1 MIKLAI
7 CFTNWGPYHLARLR
21 ALGESLR
28 GRGCELLAYE
38 VAGIERRYPWRV
50 ERDQEP
56 FTADTFFA
64 DRDLE
69 SIPASACRGAIRS
82 ALDRDRPNAVAIV
95 GYSRPESHEA
105 LRWAKRRRVPVVLLS
120 ESQRIDHR
128 RYWWKEAIKRTRVEA
143 CRAAVVGG
151 PAHRDYLVDLGMR
164 RDRITYG
171 YNAIDNA
178 FFADRAEIA
187 RNDPNARERIPA
199 RPYFLAINRFVPEK
213 NLERLVRAF
222 ARYRASVAED
232 RRWDLVLVGD
242 GPNRAAIEAEAKK
255 HEMDSFI
262 HITGFL
268 QVDERFE
275 LRAFAS
281 AFVHPSLMEPWGLVV
296 NEAAACGTPLLVS
309 ERAGCARTLVPDPIG
324 VSGARFDPTDEVDLA
339 ESLAWMAERSDSER
353 ARMGANAARIVADWG
368 PDRFAQGV
376 VEALEIARS
385 VERSRRAAAAIASF

>member
-28 GRGCELLAYE
+28 GRGGELFAYE
-38 VAGIERRYPWRV
+38 VAGVERRYPWRV
-50 ERDQEP
+50 ERAREP
-56 FTADTFFA
+56 FAAETFFA
-64 DRDLE
+64 DRPLE
-69 SIPASACRGAIRS
+69 SIPAAACRGAIRS
-82 ALDRDRPNAVAIV
+82 ALDRDQPDAVAIV
-95 GYSRPESHEA
+95 GYSRPESFAA
-105 LRWAKRRRVPVVLLS
+105 LRWAVRRPVPVILLS
-120 ESQRIDHR
+120 ESQRIDHHR
-128 RYWWKEAIKRTRVEA
+128 VWWKETIKRTRVEA

-151 PAHRDYLVDLGMR
+151 PEHRDYLVDLGMR
-164 RDRITYG
+164 PDRITFG

-178 FFADRAEIA
+178 FFANRAEIA
-187 RNDPNARERIPA
+187 RNDPATRERIPA
-199 RPYFLAINRFVPEK
+199 RPYFLAINRFVAEK

-222 ARYRASVAED
+222 ARHRAAVAPD
-232 RRWDLVLVGD
+232 RRWDLVLIGD
-242 GPNRAAIEAEAKK
+242 GPNRPAIEAEAKK
-255 HEMDSFI
+255 LNVDQFV

-309 ERAGCARTLVPDPIG
+309 ERAGSARTLVPDPIG
-324 VSGARFDPTDEVDLA
+324 VSGARFDPTDEDDIA
-339 ESLAWMAERSDSER
+339 ESLSWMAERSESER
-353 ARMGANAARIVADWG
+353 ARMGANAARIVAEWG

-376 VEALEIARS
+376 VEALDIARS
-385 VERSRRAAAAIASF
+385 VERSRRAAATIA

>member
-1 MIKLAI
+1 MNKLAI

-28 GRGCELLAYE
+28 GRGGELFAYE
-38 VAGIERRYPWRV
+38 VAGVERRYPWRV
-50 ERDQEP
+50 ERNQEP
-56 FTADTFFA
+56 FAAETFFA
-64 DRDLE
+64 DRALE
-69 SIPASACRGAIRS
+69 SISAAACRGAIRS
-82 ALDRDRPNAVAIV
+82 ALERDRPDAVAIV
-95 GYSRPESHEA
+95 GYARPESYAA
-105 LRWAKRRRVPVVLLS
+105 LRWANRRRIPVVLLS

-128 RYWWKEAIKRTRVEA
+128 RVWWKEAIKRTRVEA

-151 PAHRDYLVDLGMR
+151 PTHRDYLVDLGMR
-164 RDRITYG
+164 SDRITFG

-187 RNDPNARERIPA
+187 RNDPTARERIPP
-199 RPYFLAINRFVPEK
+199 RPYFLAINRLVAEK

-222 ARYRASVAED
+222 ARHRTAVAPD
-232 RRWDLVLVGD
+232 RRWDLVLIGD
-242 GPNRAAIEAEAKK
+242 GPNRPAIEAEAKTHK
-255 HEMDSFI
+255 IDQFV

-309 ERAGCARTLVPDPIG
+309 ERSGCARTLVPDPIG
-324 VSGARFDPTDEVDLA
+324 VSGARFDPTDETDIA
-339 ESLAWMAERSDSER
+339 ESLTWMAERSDSER
-353 ARMGANAARIVADWG
+353 ARMGANAARIVAEWG

-376 VEALEIARS
+376 VEAIEIARS
-385 VERSRRAAAAIASF
+385 AERSRRAAATIA